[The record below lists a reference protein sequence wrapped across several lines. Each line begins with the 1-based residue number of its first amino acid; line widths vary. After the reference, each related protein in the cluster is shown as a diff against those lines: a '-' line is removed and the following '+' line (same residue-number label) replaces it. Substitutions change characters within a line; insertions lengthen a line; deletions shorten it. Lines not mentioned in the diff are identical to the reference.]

1 MINQVAYLYFPELV
15 PDLNLKLDVILEKPR
30 KNNLAKVQLITAE
43 DKNVVQ
49 HKPRPMMLPSA
60 MKSIRKNQTM
70 FNSKGDKVLAIDD
83 VSEWIT
89 WQNKPMGF
97 VFFGS
102 ILSIISLLT
111 ILLLWIFYYKL
122 KIFQDTQ
129 RQNYHQGINI
139 SKVFDQHFWQIQ
151 EFKKRC

>member
-1 MINQVAYLYFPELV
+1 MSHGV
-15 PDLNLKLDVILEKPR
+15 KS
-30 KNNLAKVQLITAE
+30 NNLFHTRKSTLTNVQLLTAE
-43 DKNVVQ
+43 DTDVVK

-60 MKSIRKNQTM
+60 MKSIRQNQTM
-70 FNSKGDKVLAIDD
+70 FNSKGDKALAIDD

-102 ILSIISLLT
+102 ILAIISLLT

-122 KIFQDTQ
+122 KMKFFRTLKDKITTKASTFPKFSTKLLVDL
-129 RQNYHQGINI
+129 G
-139 SKVFDQHFWQIQ
+139 IQ
-151 EFKKRC
+151 EKVLNH

>member
-1 MINQVAYLYFPELV
+1 M
-15 PDLNLKLDVILEKPR
+15 ILEKPR
-30 KNNLAKVQLITAE
+30 KSTSAKVQPITAK
-43 DKNVVQ
+43 DKNVLQ

-60 MKSIRKNQTM
+60 MKSIRQNQTM
-70 FNSKGDKVLAIDD
+70 FNCKGDKALVIDD

-89 WQNKPMGF
+89 WQNKPVGF

-102 ILSIISLLT
+102 ILAIISLLT

-122 KIFQDTQ
+122 KMKFFRTLK
-129 RQNYHQGINI
+129 RQNYYQGIKI

-151 EFKKRC
+151 EFKKRYQTTKQTSKIQG

>member
-1 MINQVAYLYFPELV
+1 M
-15 PDLNLKLDVILEKPR
+15 EKPR

-43 DKNVVQ
+43 DKTVVQ

-60 MKSIRKNQTM
+60 MKSIRQNQTM
-70 FNSKGDKVLAIDD
+70 FNSKGDKALAIDD

-102 ILSIISLLT
+102 ILAILSLLT

-122 KIFQDTQ
+122 KMKFFRIQQTKLPPRHQYFQ
-129 RQNYHQGINI
+129 R
-139 SKVFDQHFWQIQ
+139 F
-151 EFKKRC
+151 

>member
-1 MINQVAYLYFPELV
+1 M
-15 PDLNLKLDVILEKPR
+15 ILEKPR

-60 MKSIRKNQTM
+60 MKSMRQNQTM
-70 FNSKGDKVLAIDD
+70 FSSKGDKALAIDD
-83 VSEWIT
+83 VTEWVT
-89 WQNKPMGF
+89 WQKKPMGF

-102 ILSIISLLT
+102 ILAIISLLT

-122 KIFQDTQ
+122 KI
-129 RQNYHQGINI
+129 I
-139 SKVFDQHFWQIQ
+139 
-151 EFKKRC
+151 

>member
-1 MINQVAYLYFPELV
+1 M
-15 PDLNLKLDVILEKPR
+15 EKPR
-30 KNNLAKVQLITAE
+30 KNNLAKVQLITVE

-60 MKSIRKNQTM
+60 MKSIRQNQTM
-70 FNSKGDKVLAIDD
+70 FNSKGDKALAIDD

-102 ILSIISLLT
+102 ILAIISLCT
-111 ILLLWIFYYKL
+111 ILLLWILYYKL
-122 KIFQDTQ
+122 KMKFFRTLKDKITTKASIFP
-129 RQNYHQGINI
+129 
-139 SKVFDQHFWQIQ
+139 KV
-151 EFKKRC
+151 